1 MEHTRGDEYMLRKVL
16 DSKYF
21 QIPYKIIK
29 FIIFLI
35 LILYLAFILIQR
47 ISGNQSIF
55 GYRIFSVATG
65 SMIPEYNI
73 NDVLAIKE
81 INTDELKV
89 GDDITYLGNKLD
101 VNGRIVTHR
110 IIEIKEENGEKI
122 YITKGINNIAE
133 DPSIN
138 DSQIYGKVVGKIPVI
153 TEINHIVKNQYGF
166 FFLIFVPLVAVIF
179 LEIADTI
186 TEMKRDK
193 KDKEAEENGEKEEI
207 I

>member
-65 SMIPEYNI
+65 SMIPEYNV

-138 DSQIYGKVVGKIPVI
+138 DSQIYGKVVEKIPVI

>member
-65 SMIPEYNI
+65 SMIPEYNV

-133 DPSIN
+133 DPSIKGN
-138 DSQIYGKVVGKIPVI
+138 QIYGKVVGKIPVI
-153 TEINHIVKNQYGF
+153 TEINHIIKNQYGF

>member
-1 MEHTRGDEYMLRKVL
+1 MLRKIL

-29 FIIFLI
+29 TIIFLV
-35 LILYLAFILIQR
+35 LICYLAFIIIQR
-47 ISGNQSIF
+47 VSGNQSVF
-55 GYRIFSVATG
+55 GYRLFSVATG
-65 SMIPEYNI
+65 SMVPDYNI
-73 NDVLAIKE
+73 DDVLAIKDV
-81 INTDELKV
+81 NPDELKV
-89 GDDITYLGNKLD
+89 GDDITYLGNKQD

-110 IIEIKEENGEKI
+110 IISIEEKNGKKE
-122 YITKGINNIAE
+122 YVTKGINNSVE
-133 DPSIN
+133 DPTIEAN
-138 DSQIYGKVVGKIPVI
+138 QIYGKVIGKVPII

-166 FFLIFVPLVAVIF
+166 FFLIFLPLVIVVF

-193 KDKEAEENGEKEEI
+193 KDVEDNGEEI

>member
-65 SMIPEYNI
+65 SMIPEYNV

-133 DPSIN
+133 DPSIKDN
-138 DSQIYGKVVGKIPVI
+138 QIYGKVVGKIPVI
-153 TEINHIVKNQYGF
+153 TEINHTIKNQYGF

>member
-1 MEHTRGDEYMLRKVL
+1 MLRKIL

-29 FIIFLI
+29 TIIFLV
-35 LILYLAFILIQR
+35 LICYLAFIIIQR
-47 ISGNQSIF
+47 VSGNQSVF
-55 GYRIFSVATG
+55 GYRLFSVATG
-65 SMIPEYNI
+65 SMVPDYNI
-73 NDVLAIKE
+73 DDVLAIKDV
-81 INTDELKV
+81 NPDELKV
-89 GDDITYLGNKLD
+89 GDDITYLGNKQD

-110 IIEIKEENGEKI
+110 IISIEEKNGKKE
-122 YITKGINNIAE
+122 YITKGINNSVE
-133 DPSIN
+133 DPTIEAN
-138 DSQIYGKVVGKIPVI
+138 QIYGKVIGKVPII

-166 FFLIFVPLVAVIF
+166 FFLIFLPLVIVVF

-193 KDKEAEENGEKEEI
+193 KDVEDNGEEI

>member
-1 MEHTRGDEYMLRKVL
+1 MLRKIL

-29 FIIFLI
+29 TIIFLV
-35 LILYLAFILIQR
+35 LICYLAFIIIQR
-47 ISGNQSIF
+47 VSGNQSVF
-55 GYRIFSVATG
+55 GYRLFSVATG
-65 SMIPEYNI
+65 SMVPDYNI
-73 NDVLAIKE
+73 DDVLAIKDV
-81 INTDELKV
+81 NPDELQV
-89 GDDITYLGNKLD
+89 GDDITYLGNKQD

-110 IIEIKEENGEKI
+110 IISIEEKNGKKE
-122 YITKGINNIAE
+122 YVTKGINNSVE
-133 DPSIN
+133 DPTIEAN
-138 DSQIYGKVVGKIPVI
+138 QIYGKVIGKVPII

-166 FFLIFVPLVAVIF
+166 FFLIFLPLVIVVF

-193 KDKEAEENGEKEEI
+193 KDVEDNGEEI